1 MPKVE
6 WSKDLETGI
15 ANIDNQHKML
25 FSLIEKLS
33 RSIAEKKTEKVIQSV
48 TANLT
53 NYIIEHFAD
62 EEALMISENYPDY
75 KKHKSIHED
84 LVIKAAEI
92 VEQYHNKELVM
103 TSPLVVFLMDWINEH
118 IKKEDMDFV
127 RWLKNK

>member
-1 MPKVE
+1 MPKVK
-6 WSKDLETGI
+6 WSKDLETEN

-25 FSLIEKLS
+25 FYLIEKLS
-33 RSIAEKKTEKVIQSV
+33 NSISEKETGRVIQTV

-62 EEALMISENYPDY
+62 EEDLMIQENYPGY

-84 LVIKAAEI
+84 LVIEAAEI

-103 TSPLVVFLMDWINEH
+103 TSPLVIFLMEWINEH

-127 RWLKNK
+127 KWLKNK